1 MKRIIIAAVCLLSAV
16 ASFAQQNLMGTAV
29 ELKSPDIREDN
40 SVTFRVYAPK
50 AVTVRLTGDFLPHH
64 IADNNGYVTEVPIW
78 VDMKEGKDGIWEYTT
93 EPLAPELYS
102 YMFRI
107 DGLPFTDPSN
117 QFRHRDMTVWTN
129 YFLITGEEGTPG
141 YMYSVN
147 KVPHGNVSRVWYDS
161 PTLGMS
167 RRMSIYTPPGYEDS
181 KEKYPVL
188 YLCHGAGGDENSWLD
203 FGRAAQIMDNMIAT
217 GKAKPMIVVIPNG
230 NPVCAAAPGD
240 WDAGLYQASMSGA
253 PKPGMEAKASIP
265 EAFPDLMKYV
275 EKHYRV
281 LKGAGNTAMC
291 GLSMGGG
298 HTMQTT
304 AMYPDKFGY
313 IGIFSGAV
321 FQGDIEKL
329 APLFAKNPKLYFV
342 ACGKADPIARFS
354 FEFAD
359 ALQEKGYPHET
370 LWTDGAHTWKNWR
383 NYLMIFAEQLF
394 R

>member
-1 MKRIIIAAVCLLSAV
+1 MKKIIIAAACLLFAV

-29 ELKSPDIREDN
+29 ELNSPEIREDN
-40 SVTFRVYAPK
+40 SVTFRLYAPK

-102 YMFRI
+102 YMFRV

-147 KVPHGNVSRVWYDS
+147 KVPHGNVARVWYDS

-203 FGRAAQIMDNMIAT
+203 FGRAAQILDNMIAA

-253 PKPGMEAKASIP
+253 PRQGMEAKASIP
-265 EAFPDLMKYV
+265 EAFPDIMKYM
-275 EKHYRV
+275 EKHYRI
-281 LKGAGNTAMC
+281 LKGPKNTAMC

-298 HTMQTT
+298 HTALTT

-313 IGIFSGAV
+313 IGVFSGAV
-321 FQGDIEKL
+321 FKNDIDKL
-329 APLFAKNPKLYFV
+329 APLFENNPKLYFV
-342 ACGKADPIARFS
+342 ACGTADPIAKFS

-359 ALQEKGYPHET
+359 ALAEKGYPHET

-394 R
+394 K